1 MNELCSCHLSFSQL
15 TQAEQCPYSYYLTRI
30 AGVEPKDN
38 AFAQA
43 GSLVHQI
50 LAGWARGEILADD
63 LPGLWL
69 ARFDEAVTECF
80 PPFLEAKGYRQKLR
94 DSVTAYFRSFDGFSG
109 FDVVGVEQSFSSFL
123 AGEPFVGVIDLILRE
138 KQTDEF
144 VLVDHKSSSLSSFR
158 RSRQAMYR
166 QLLLYS
172 KYLADHYGTFPARL
186 RFNLFREGTC
196 DEQPFRAEDYI
207 EAVQWAE
214 NGVRD
219 MNSRD
224 LPDWFELRPEQFYC
238 TQLCAA
244 RGECPY
250 GCYAKHKKQEVTS
263 NETRSVQP
271 AA

>member
-1 MNELCSCHLSFSQL
+1 MNDLCAEHFSFSQL
-15 TQAEQCPYSYYLTRI
+15 TLAEQCPYAYYLTRI
-30 AGVEPKDN
+30 AGIQPKDN

-43 GSLVHQI
+43 GSLVHAL
-50 LAGWARGEILADD
+50 LAKWARGDVPADD

-109 FDVVGVEQSFSSFL
+109 FEVIGAEQSFSSAL
-123 AGEPFVGVIDLILRE
+123 AGEPFVGVIDLILRNQ
-138 KQTDEF
+138 QTGEY

-158 RSRQAMYR
+158 RSRRAMYR

-172 KYLADHYGTFPARL
+172 KYLADHYGTFPTML
-186 RFNLFREGTC
+186 RFNLFREGII
-196 DEQPFRAEDYI
+196 DEQPFRAEDYM

-214 NGVRD
+214 DGIRRMNG
-219 MNSRD
+219 RD

-250 GCYAKHKKQEVTS
+250 GCWQNHEKKGEMK

-271 AA
+271 VA